1 MEKKKNTPKLRFP
14 EFTGE
19 WEEKKLG
26 EVAIFKSGYAFKS
39 EFMLSKKCKYQILK
53 MSNVYQNELNL
64 ERNPSYLESID
75 EKQKDFLLRKGDS
88 ILTLTGTV
96 GKKDFGYSVIINED
110 NKFLLNQRLVLLR
123 EIASISANGFINYI
137 LSTEKF
143 LFFFFAEAKGGTGN
157 QTNVSTEDVKNISL
171 GFPHLSEQT
180 KIATFLTAVDE
191 KLTQLKKKKTL
202 LEQYKK
208 GVMQKLFSQEL
219 RFKDDNNQDF
229 PDWEEKTLEEI
240 LVEHKTRNKNKDIK
254 EVFSVA
260 KIEGV
265 VNQIDHLGRS
275 YASSDTSNY
284 KVVFP
289 YDLIYT
295 KSPTSDFPYGIIKQN
310 KLKRTGIV
318 FVLYGVFTP
327 KSENI
332 GLLLDYYFSNWKNTY
347 NYLNPL
353 VQKGAKNTMNI
364 NNEVFLNGSN
374 IPLPASEVEQEK
386 IATFLS
392 TIDEKIDHCEKHI
405 EQMEAWKK
413 GLLQQMFC

>member
-180 KIATFLTAVDE
+180 KIATFLAAVDE

-229 PDWEEKTLEEI
+229 PDWQEKTLGEISIKKASNMSANAIEDNLGDYIIYGAAGVLKKVDFYEEENDYI
-240 LVEHKTRNKNKDIK
+240 GIVKDGAGVGRLLLCERKSSVLGTLDIIKPNSEVITYFLYCLLSCIDFTKYVTGSTIPHIYYKDYSKDIC
-254 EVFSVA
+254 
-260 KIEGV
+260 
-265 VNQIDHLGRS
+265 N
-275 YASSDTSNY
+275 
-284 KVVFP
+284 FP
-289 YDLIYT
+289 SL
-295 KSPTSDFPYGIIKQN
+295 
-310 KLKRTGIV
+310 
-318 FVLYGVFTP
+318 
-327 KSENI
+327 SE
-332 GLLLDYYFSNWKNTY
+332 
-347 NYLNPL
+347 
-353 VQKGAKNTMNI
+353 Q
-364 NNEVFLNGSN
+364 
-374 IPLPASEVEQEK
+374 QK

-392 TIDEKIDHCEKHI
+392 AIDEKINHCSVQIEK
-405 EQMEAWKK
+405 METWKK

>member
-26 EVAIFKSGYAFKS
+26 EIF
-39 EFMLSKKCKYQILK
+39 
-53 MSNVYQNELNL
+53 
-64 ERNPSYLESID
+64 R
-75 EKQKDFLLRKGDS
+75 
-88 ILTLTGTV
+88 
-96 GKKDFGYSVIINED
+96 
-110 NKFLLNQRLVLLR
+110 
-123 EIASISANGFINYI
+123 ISAGGDID
-137 LSTEKF
+137 SKHVSKERTEKF
-143 LFFFFAEAKGGTGN
+143 NYPIYANTERDKGLYGYSDVYKIESGVVTVTGRGVN
-157 QTNVSTEDVKNISL
+157 IGIAHARNHKFYPIVRLLVLEPLKEENIYFYEYQINRLNLYKESTGVPQLTAPQISIYCVC
-171 GFPHLSEQT
+171 FPQLIEQT

-318 FVLYGVFTP
+318 SVLYGVFTP

>member
-1 MEKKKNTPKLRFP
+1 
-14 EFTGE
+14 
-19 WEEKKLG
+19 
-26 EVAIFKSGYAFKS
+26 
-39 EFMLSKKCKYQILK
+39 
-53 MSNVYQNELNL
+53 
-64 ERNPSYLESID
+64 
-75 EKQKDFLLRKGDS
+75 
-88 ILTLTGTV
+88 
-96 GKKDFGYSVIINED
+96 
-110 NKFLLNQRLVLLR
+110 
-123 EIASISANGFINYI
+123 
-137 LSTEKF
+137 
-143 LFFFFAEAKGGTGN
+143 
-157 QTNVSTEDVKNISL
+157 
-171 GFPHLSEQT
+171 
-180 KIATFLTAVDE
+180 
-191 KLTQLKKKKTL
+191 
-202 LEQYKK
+202 
-208 GVMQKLFSQEL
+208 MQKLFSQEL

-229 PDWEEKTLEEI
+229 PDWQEKTLEEI

-318 FVLYGVFTP
+318 SVLYGVFTP

-405 EQMEAWKK
+405 EKMEAWKK